1 MCSVQMMKEGISLF
15 AFNLQLSEL
24 LDKWVRQGIYKPG
37 SQSDSR
43 NKNLPLFL
51 LILKVMY
58 WNRAL
63 NYLASEAIA
72 SPQDNQNKADWW
84 NPNTKNKTL
93 LLRSR
98 TSWQPRQLAGSY
110 QSTYHWHYW
119 HLWHA
124 SWSRRKLIWLS
135 TMATWI
141 VMVM

>member
-1 MCSVQMMKEGISLF
+1 MDYLSLF
-15 AFNLQLSEL
+15 VCCVCAVSVSEL
-24 LDKWVRQGIYKPG
+24 LVFLWNLQPG

-72 SPQDNQNKADWW
+72 SPQDKQNKADRW

-93 LLRSR
+93 LLRST
-98 TSWQPRQLAGSY
+98 TS
-110 QSTYHWHYW
+110 
-119 HLWHA
+119 
-124 SWSRRKLIWLS
+124 
-135 TMATWI
+135 
-141 VMVM
+141 